1 MDSPLEEGV
10 TLQNVRSVSMTDTI
24 EQEISIQ
31 APIATVWDVI
41 TRPEYISQWFGS
53 QVEIDVRPGGKG
65 RLIWGEDFEA
75 PLDIVAVE
83 KPHLFSFLWVAPDKE
98 TKPTQQQTLVAF
110 RLTEDGAQT
119 KLSFTESGFEKLAI
133 TAEQKA
139 TLIANHTPGWA
150 DFLSKL
156 QRVAQNIPTE
166 A

>member
-1 MDSPLEEGV
+1 
-10 TLQNVRSVSMTDTI
+10 MTDTI

-41 TRPEYISQWFGS
+41 TKPEYISQWFGS

-83 KPHLFSFLWVAPDKE
+83 KPHLFSFLWVAPDE
-98 TKPTQQQTLVAF
+98 QTKATHQQTLVAF

-150 DFLSKL
+150 DFLSTL